1 MNRPPKVRFF
11 LSNFWGA
18 VQYGLLFDSVKV
30 LSIGKD
36 KPNLTKT
43 PKDSIMYSY
52 ELVRMPD
59 ASYRKSLNKLLG
71 LFRAL

>member
-43 PKDSIMYSY
+43 LDKNTKRLYNVLI
-52 ELVRMPD
+52 RIGPD
-59 ASYRKSLNKLLG
+59 ARCILPKESQ
-71 LFRAL
+71 